1 MLFISKNS
9 DLQTESVLEMLETR
23 EPEED
28 KIMYHIFPVGG
39 TEYTAH
45 SAKYRV
51 QSSDTE
57 FRLVV
62 VAV

>member
-1 MLFISKNS
+1 
-9 DLQTESVLEMLETR
+9 MLETR